1 MSEAVA
7 LHHEVT
13 GPDEG
18 NVVLLGSSLGTTL
31 EMWDAQ
37 AGPLSERFRVVRFDH
52 RGHGRSPAP
61 RGAYA
66 IADLG
71 GDVLGLLDTLGVAR
85 ASYCGIS
92 IGGMVGMW
100 LGSHAPERIDRL
112 VLLCTAAQLPSEPWA
127 ERAAVVEEAGG
138 TEVVADTVVA
148 RWLTPEYAR
157 AHPGALAALRAM
169 LVATPPAGYAACCRA
184 IERMDLRA
192 DLARIRAPTLVVA
205 AAQDLATPPE
215 HPERIAAAI
224 AGARLEVLSPS
235 AHIAAVERADDVT
248 RLIGEHLSRDG

>member
-1 MSEAVA
+1 M
-7 LHHEVT
+7 T

-37 AGPLSERFRVVRFDH
+37 AGHCRSASASCASTTAVTVARPPRRVRM
-52 RGHGRSPAP
+52 RLPTSAATCSACSTRS
-61 RGAYA
+61 AYE
-66 IADLG
+66 
-71 GDVLGLLDTLGVAR
+71 R

-100 LGSHAPERIDRL
+100 LGAHAPERIDRL
-112 VLLCTAAQLPSEPWA
+112 VLLCTAAQLPSEPWV

-138 TEVVADTVVA
+138 TEVVADTVVG

-169 LVATPPAGYAACCRA
+169 LVATPPAGYVACCRA

-215 HPERIAAAI
+215 HAERIAAAI